1 MQIIGFS
8 IASVVGTLHADE
20 VENTPVCIKGLE
32 IESRPP
38 YCKCYGERA

>member
-8 IASVVGTLHADE
+8 IASVVGTLHADAD
-20 VENTPVCIKGLE
+20 TPVCIKGLE

-38 YCKCYGERA
+38 